1 MFRGRRTLW
10 NTLTAGGR
18 KRGDGEESSCISLV
32 QDPTLTSHTAGTR
45 RPLWSWFCYR
55 QKKKKNPALTQL
67 ARFLLLSYI
76 YAPGYNRDVHRQ
88 RRVHT
93 QALCGRK
100 KRLMIIYGA
109 FILSCVT
116 RERIKPQKR
125 GTSININICKKE
137 ICTVIVRHNPSISEP
152 ADTNTT
158 PIERTIIC
166 CFNSQRIAEN
176 TICSVLREQRLWD

>member
-1 MFRGRRTLW
+1 MKYINSWGKEEGRWRGKQLHLPRTRS
-10 NTLTAGGR
+10 NINITHCRDSA
-18 KRGDGEESSCISLV
+18 SSLILV
-32 QDPTLTSHTAGTR
+32 LLSPE
-45 RPLWSWFCYR
+45 
-55 QKKKKNPALTQL
+55 KKKNPALTQL

-100 KRLMIIYGA
+100 KRLMIIYRA